1 MFVWGQGGLGV
12 AHRKATSV
20 AYYGWVQVYSRECM
34 ESVKM
39 IKNQVVTDGSIP
51 IEWVGEGGGLGK
63 GVAYAAC
70 ARHTGVRVLH
80 YRCNLLTSVID
91 TTGARK
97 HTTASAQA
105 YSVWVQ
111 AY

>member
-1 MFVWGQGGLGV
+1 MGASILQRVHG
-12 AHRKATSV
+12 
-20 AYYGWVQVYSRECM
+20 EC
-34 ESVKM
+34 KNN
-39 IKNQVVTDGSIP
+39 KNQVATDGSIP

-91 TTGARK
+91 TTGAGK